1 MESFLSVICGL
12 GGLLLSLLFLWD
24 LSLTASSGGTGKRDW
39 IRLGIKLATALLLL
53 HFHFEL
59 DIFD

>member
-1 MESFLSVICGL
+1 MEAVISVLCAL
-12 GGLLLSLLFLWD
+12 GGLLFGLLFLWD
-24 LSLTASSGGTGKRDW
+24 FTRMSGSGGTGHRGLVKA
-39 IRLGIKLATALLLL
+39 GIKLLLALFLL